1 MNMMKKMHNPP
12 HPGLIIKEDIL
23 PALGISVTEAAESL
37 GVTRAA
43 FSRVVNGKAAISPEM
58 AIRIEKWLGIKNGGS
73 ADIWLNQ
80 QATHDLWQARKQGVP
95 KVKPVRIDLGFAL
108 A

>member
-1 MNMMKKMHNPP
+1 MMKKMHKPS
-12 HPGLIIKEDIL
+12 HPGLMIKEDLL
-23 PALGISVTEAAESL
+23 PALGISVTQAAESL

-43 FSRVVNGKAAISPEM
+43 FSRVINGKAAISPEM

-80 QATHDLWQARKQGVP
+80 QATYDLWQARKQRAP
-95 KVKPVRIDLGFAL
+95 KVKPVRIELGFAL

>member
-1 MNMMKKMHNPP
+1 MMKKIHNPP
-12 HPGLIIKEDIL
+12 HPGLMIKEDIL

-43 FSRVVNGKAAISPEM
+43 FSRVINGKTAISPEM

-80 QATHDLWQARKQGVP
+80 QATYDLWQARKQRAP
-95 KVKPVRIDLGFAL
+95 KVRPVRIDLGFTL